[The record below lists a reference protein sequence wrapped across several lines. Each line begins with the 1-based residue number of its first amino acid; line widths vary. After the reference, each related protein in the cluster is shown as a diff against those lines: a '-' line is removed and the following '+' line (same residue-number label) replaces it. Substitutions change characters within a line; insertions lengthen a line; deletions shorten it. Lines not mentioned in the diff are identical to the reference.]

1 MIQFLQSFLKCG
13 KNFWLQAGYLLY
25 YQIWGGKFNSSFL
38 LDAPAFYHF
47 GGNNHLI
54 VRGYVSLRAISCH
67 FLCSSAV
74 HFWFQHSATLCLS
87 LLFLSPHLNLERA
100 REARPSKN
108 IWYDLLLFEGQCR
121 LFLCG
126 GPLSDTCRVCVAS
139 CEFFTYSGPLLF
151 FLCVAL
157 GYYSY

>member
-1 MIQFLQSFLKCG
+1 MRMYAWRIEEQRYHWTSFP
-13 KNFWLQAGYLLY
+13 N
-25 YQIWGGKFNSSFL
+25 ISSSFL

-87 LLFLSPHLNLERA
+87 LLFLSPHLNLERE
-100 REARPSKN
+100 RER
-108 IWYDLLLFEGQCR
+108 R
-121 LFLCG
+121 
-126 GPLSDTCRVCVAS
+126 GPAKTSDTICSYSKVNVVFFCVGALLVILVACVLHRVNSLLTLAP
-139 CEFFTYSGPLLF
+139 YSSFSVLH
-151 FLCVAL
+151 
-157 GYYSY
+157 